1 MSDFIEVT
9 SFQTKDLVSLDPV
22 DLLTDF
28 QFDNQTLIEL
38 GSNLVTFLIFF
49 YTSQCLSFKPINRTT
64 LVAEGHFLVIC

>member
-9 SFQTKDLVSLDPV
+9 SFQTKDLVLLDPV

-38 GSNLVTFLIFF
+38 GSNLVTFLNFF
-49 YTSQCLSFKPINRTT
+49 TEVNVCHLSQSTGRLSWQRVTF
-64 LVAEGHFLVIC
+64 